1 MAKGLRSKSARKY
14 RAIKRETIFGP
25 VETARVHRLS
35 ERLKKDAE
43 GLKTSEIEALARG
56 EEKME
61 VEKGECWRDSCSHW
75 YFVLRILDQTGS
87 SLRSTW
93 ETDPVLCLFHLILYV

>member
-25 VETARVHRLS
+25 VETARVHRLA

-43 GLKTSEIEALARG
+43 GPKTSELEALARG

-61 VEKGECWRDSCSHW
+61 VEKGEFWEDSFFILTPFLMVCLDRAGSL
-75 YFVLRILDQTGS
+75 LRN
-87 SLRSTW
+87 
-93 ETDPVLCLFHLILYV
+93 

>member
-61 VEKGECWRDSCSHW
+61 VEKGE
-75 YFVLRILDQTGS
+75 F
-87 SLRSTW
+87 
-93 ETDPVLCLFHLILYV
+93 